1 MSKKQCDWWSN
12 RLLNREAED
21 MSKKQIPWSH
31 FLAILGL
38 TAVVILNIA
47 AIAMEFRY
55 GIFSFVDTIVF
66 SMVIFVCCFFILLL
80 TIFPDAGGRA

>member
-1 MSKKQCDWWSN
+1 MNTMTNTNIWIEK
-12 RLLNREAED
+12 

-38 TAVVILNIA
+38 TAVAILNIA

-66 SMVIFVCCFFILLL
+66 TMVIFVCCFFILL
-80 TIFPDAGGRA
+80 IIMPPDAGGRA

>member
-1 MSKKQCDWWSN
+1 VVESFTKQ
-12 RLLNREAED
+12 RGED

-31 FLAILGL
+31 LLAILGL

-66 SMVIFVCCFFILLL
+66 TMVIFVCCFFILL
-80 TIFPDAGGRA
+80 IIMPPDAGGRA

>member
-1 MSKKQCDWWSN
+1 MINTNIWIEK
-12 RLLNREAED
+12 

-38 TAVVILNIA
+38 TEVAILCIA

-55 GIFSFVDTIVF
+55 GIFSFVHTIFF
-66 SMVIFVCCFFILLL
+66 SMAIFACCFFILL
-80 TIFPDAGGRA
+80 IIMPPDAGGRA